1 MSGGTTHTT
10 QNANGH
16 VAFNPTSIGGGNIS
30 VGGSVG
36 QAGVQQ
42 SSSGSATGAGVKL
55 DVSVPMPAIL
65 MNLGN
70 NVVFLRAAGETNFK
84 GGPGKNTVHSMDA
97 TAGSVTNF
105 GLVNLDNDDI
115 IDLMNLDNYYY

>member
-1 MSGGTTHTT
+1 MSGGTTTT
-10 QNANGH
+10 NQNANGH

-55 DVSVPMPAIL
+55 DVSVPMPVIL

-70 NVVFLRAAGETNFK
+70 EVDFMRAAGTTNFK
-84 GGPGKNTVHSMDA
+84 GGPGSNTVHSMDA
-97 TAGSVTNF
+97 TKGSVTNF
-105 GLVNLDNDDI
+105 G
-115 IDLMNLDNYYY
+115 LMNLDNYYY

>member
-1 MSGGTTHTT
+1 
-10 QNANGH
+10 
-16 VAFNPTSIGGGNIS
+16 
-30 VGGSVG
+30 
-36 QAGVQQ
+36 
-42 SSSGSATGAGVKL
+42 
-55 DVSVPMPAIL
+55 

-70 NVVFLRAAGETNFK
+70 NVEFLRAAGETNFK

-105 GLVNLDNDDI
+105 GLMNLGNDDIIDLMNLGNNVDYMRAAGTTNFKGGPGKNTVHSMDATAGSTTNFGLVNLGNDDI